1 MIRKRSLLMK
11 CIVRE
16 TNLTVIQIRS
26 GSFLLYMYLF
36 RTHHLSVTKR
46 SRFVLFAWSNANVN
60 VADFCVSNGDVFC
73 LYLFCFVFLC
83 VKISLIR
90 LYRIFCSMEM
100 LDKRAVRIIFVGT
113 VVCIMSC

>member
-1 MIRKRSLLMK
+1 MIKKRSLLMK

-36 RTHHLSVTKR
+36 RTPHLSITKR
-46 SRFVLFAWSNANVN
+46 SRFFLFAWSNANVS
-60 VADFCVSNGDVFC
+60 VADFCVNNGDVFC
-73 LYLFCFVFLC
+73 LFLFLFFFFLC

-90 LYRIFCSMEM
+90 IFYSMEM
-100 LDKRAVRIIFVGT
+100 LDKCAVRIICVGT
-113 VVCIMSC
+113 VVCIISC